1 MRDLHDKVALVTG
14 AARGIGRAS
23 AARLAQDGATVMLVD
38 RDERALEAAVSE
50 LRSDGADVAAAAV
63 DVTVASAVGELMERT
78 VASLGGLDVLVN
90 CAGIQR
96 YGTVVDTSEELWD
109 EVMAVNVRSGF
120 LTSRGAIPLMRARGG
135 GSIVNV
141 SSAQAVAAQQNAAA
155 YVASKGAVNALTRAM
170 AVDHAAEG
178 IRVNAVCPASVD
190 TPMLRWAADHLA
202 NGDGGEQLLSDWGAM
217 HPVGR
222 IGSPAEVAELIA
234 FLAGPRAG
242 FITGADYR
250 VDGGLLAALGV
261 ATRGAA

>member
-1 MRDLHDKVALVTG
+1 MQDLHDKVALVTG

-23 AARLAQDGATVMLVD
+23 AARLAQDGAAVMLVD
-38 RDERALEAAVSE
+38 RDERALEVAASE
-50 LRSDGADVAAAAV
+50 LRSDGVDVAAAAV
-63 DVTVASAVGELMERT
+63 DVTVASTVDELMERT

-120 LTSRGAIPLMRARGG
+120 LMSRGAIPLMRARGG

-170 AVDHAAEG
+170 AVDHAAEC

-190 TPMLRWAADHLA
+190 TPMLRWAAGHLA
-202 NGDGGEQLLSDWGAM
+202 NGDGAEQLLRDWGAM
-217 HPVGR
+217 HPIGRVGA
-222 IGSPAEVAELIA
+222 PAEVAELIA
-234 FLAGPRAG
+234 FLAGPRAA

-261 ATRGAA
+261 ATGGAA